1 MNNQPVKQVVG
12 NVGAIYT
19 TSNSGVPLVT
29 KQGAPFIR
37 IAVSDANNQSHTIS
51 IFNAQTQQLIQQRG
65 VGSGPWTFTGT
76 EVTSPQGY
84 VNFNLKSAVL
94 QQQAPGQVEA
104 PPTVREYDVAPHERL
119 QPDGSTVHVAAH
131 TVAPAPQQKPIVVG
145 EPPWSASIWADN
157 LDDRGR
163 SIIRQVAFKDV
174 PNKDDKTPDQI
185 WDLTNIYENI
195 LLGRFIPDSSGNV
208 LNLDPPSDG
217 SFVQQEF

>member
-12 NVGAIYT
+12 NIGAIYT
-19 TSNSGVPLVT
+19 TSNSGVPLAT

-51 IFNAQTQQLIQQRG
+51 IFDAQTQQLIQQRG
-65 VGSGPWTFTGT
+65 IGSGPWTFTGT

-104 PPTVREYDVAPHERL
+104 QPVAP
-119 QPDGSTVHVAAH
+119 V
-131 TVAPAPQQKPIVVG
+131 PQQQPVVVG
-145 EPPWSASIWADN
+145 SHQWEDTIAGSWADN
-157 LDDRGR
+157 IDDRGR

-174 PNKDDKTPDQI
+174 PNKDDKTPEQI
-185 WDLTNIYENI
+185 WNLTNIYEDI
-195 LLGRFIPDSSGNV
+195 LLGRFISESNGNV
-208 LNLDPPSDG
+208 PNPAPPSDG

>member
-19 TSNSGVPLVT
+19 TSNSGVPLAT

-37 IAVSDANNQSHTIS
+37 IAVSDANNQNHTIS

-76 EVTSPQGY
+76 EVTSPTGY

-104 PPTVREYDVAPHERL
+104 PPIVRQYDVAP
-119 QPDGSTVHVAAH
+119 QPVHQAAVENAIMGH
-131 TVAPAPQQKPIVVG
+131 
-145 EPPWSASIWADN
+145 WADN
-157 LDDRGR
+157 IDDKTS

-174 PNKDDKTPDQI
+174 PNKDDKPPEQI
-185 WDLTNIYENI
+185 WNLTNIYEDI
-195 LLGRFIPDSSGNV
+195 LLGRFIPESNGNV
-208 LNLDPPSDG
+208 PNPAPPSDG

>member
-12 NVGAIYT
+12 NIGAIYT
-19 TSNSGVPLVT
+19 TSNSGVPLAT

-51 IFNAQTQQLIQQRG
+51 IFDAQTQQLIQQRG
-65 VGSGPWTFTGT
+65 IGSGPWTFTGT

-104 PPTVREYDVAPHERL
+104 QPVAP
-119 QPDGSTVHVAAH
+119 V
-131 TVAPAPQQKPIVVG
+131 PQQQPVVVG
-145 EPPWSASIWADN
+145 SHQWEDTIAGSWADN
-157 LDDRGR
+157 IDDRGR

-195 LLGRFIPDSSGNV
+195 LLGRFIPEPIGDVPNPA
-208 LNLDPPSDG
+208 PPSDG

>member
-19 TSNSGVPLVT
+19 TSNSGVPLAT

-37 IAVSDANNQSHTIS
+37 IAVSDANNQNHTIS

-76 EVTSPQGY
+76 EVTSPTGY

-104 PPTVREYDVAPHERL
+104 
-119 QPDGSTVHVAAH
+119 QP
-131 TVAPAPQQKPIVVG
+131 VAPAPQQQPVVVG
-145 EPPWSASIWADN
+145 SHQWEDTIAGSGWEGWADN

-174 PNKDDKTPDQI
+174 PNKDDKTPEQI
-185 WDLTNIYENI
+185 WNLTNIYEDI
-195 LLGRFIPDSSGNV
+195 LLGRFIPESNGNV
-208 LNLDPPSDG
+208 PNPAPPSDG